1 MAYVRDVF
9 LVIAA
14 IPFIYYLISIYSAWR
29 YFRQPASD
37 PALGFTP
44 PVSILKPFRVLD
56 PDAYENLASF
66 CRLDYPRYEI
76 VFCVDP
82 DDEAILSVLSRLIAD
97 FPQQQIRI
105 LHGSG
110 RVATNDKVA
119 KLARLVSEAASEV
132 VVISDS
138 DVRVR
143 ADYLRHVV
151 APLRDPNVGAV
162 TCLYVP
168 IEIQTFTDNLQSVGM
183 MSDFYAGILVDWQLE
198 GMKFAL
204 GPTIATT
211 RTRLNGFGGYPEL
224 ENRPADDLLV
234 GRLIDEQ
241 GYRVVL
247 IRYAIDTVCDY
258 ASISD
263 LLHKRMRWIVVMRHM
278 RPWGHLGL
286 LLTQGLPWS
295 LAALAIHPAAAVA
308 IGYLGGYLGLRM
320 AMTWMIG
327 IHGLRQSILW
337 KQMPLLPVWDAV
349 AFAIWLISF
358 SRNSIRWRGADYRIR
373 DGRLVPVLAANQH
386 HAR

>member
-1 MAYVRDVF
+1 MPYVRDFF
-9 LVIAA
+9 LLVAA
-14 IPFIYYLISIYSAWR
+14 IPFIYYLISIYSSWR

-37 PALGFTP
+37 PGRSFTP
-44 PVSILKPFRVLD
+44 PVSILKPFRGLD

-66 CRLDYPRYEI
+66 CRLDYPSYEI
-76 VFCVDP
+76 VFCIDP
-82 DDEAILSVLSRLIAD
+82 EDAAIQAVLATLIED
-97 FPQQQIRI
+97 FPKCRIRI

-110 RVATNDKVA
+110 RIATNDKVA
-119 KLARLVSEAASEV
+119 KLARLVSEAAHEV

-143 ADYLRHVV
+143 PDYLRHVV
-151 APLRDPNVGAV
+151 APLCDPEVGAV

-168 IEIQTFTDNLQSVGM
+168 IEITTFTDNLQSVGM

-211 RTRLNGFGGYPEL
+211 RTRLAGFGGYPVL

-241 GYRVVL
+241 GFRVML
-247 IRYAIDTVCDY
+247 LRYAIDTVCDY
-258 ASISD
+258 GSLSE
-263 LLHKRMRWIVVMRHM
+263 LLHKRLRWIVVMRHM

-286 LLTQGLPWS
+286 LLTLGLPWS
-295 LAALAIHPAAAVA
+295 LAAVAIHPTAAIA
-308 IGYLGGYLGLRM
+308 IGYIGGYLALRM
-320 AMTWMIG
+320 AMTWTIG

-337 KQMPLLPVWDAV
+337 KQMPLIPVWDAI
-349 AFAIWLISF
+349 AFAIWLVSF
-358 SRNSIRWRGADYRIR
+358 SRNTIRWRGADYYIR
-373 DGRLVPVLAANQH
+373 SGQLVP
-386 HAR
+386 R